1 MQAEHLEKLWNEY
14 CCRLLAFIR
23 GRVSDEADAEDILQE
38 LFLRVHEGLCC
49 REAVTNLESWIYR
62 VARNL
67 VIDHYR
73 RREPVEELPE
83 TVTAAED
90 PTLEDDPRTLLAFS
104 LRETIDELPEPYRE
118 ALIMTEYQ
126 GLSQQQLAE
135 RAGITL
141 SGAKSRVQRAR
152 EKLRQLLLDC
162 CHFELDRLGRII
174 DYHRRCCRCN
184 QGTEAGTTH
193 RIRSEGPSRS

>member
-38 LFLRVHEGLCC
+38 LFLRVHEGLCS
-49 REAVTNLESWIYR
+49 REAVTTLESWIYR

-73 RREPVEELPE
+73 RRKPVEELPE

-118 ALIMTEYQ
+118 ALIMTENQ

-184 QGTEAGTTH
+184 QGTEAGATH
-193 RIRSEGPSRS
+193 RIRS